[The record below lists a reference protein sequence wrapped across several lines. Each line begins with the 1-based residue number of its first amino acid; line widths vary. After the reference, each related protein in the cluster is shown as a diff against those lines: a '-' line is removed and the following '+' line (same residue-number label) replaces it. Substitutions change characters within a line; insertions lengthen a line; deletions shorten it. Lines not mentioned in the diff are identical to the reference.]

1 MEHRKSTRI
10 PLRQRIDV
18 ESRRAGPPITAWAHD
33 MSLGGM
39 FIETDSPVLR
49 VGVFVTVAFALPRNG
64 SQDRFVLEAEV
75 VRQAPD
81 GVGLMF
87 TSMGAEEIRSLSEA
101 LPAQQ
106 VAWPR
111 VASPVR

>member
-1 MEHRKSTRI
+1 MEHRKSSRI
-10 PLRQRIDV
+10 PLRQQIDI
-18 ESRRAGPPITAWAHD
+18 EARRAGPPFSAWARD

-39 FIETDSPVLR
+39 FIQTDSSVLR
-49 VGVFVTVAFALPRNG
+49 PGLFVTVSFALPHNG

-75 VRQAPD
+75 VRQTPE
-81 GVGLMF
+81 GFGLMF
-87 TSMGAEEIRSLSEA
+87 TSMGPEEIRCLSED

-111 VASPVR
+111 FASPAG